1 MAIDTKFINQF
12 ISVTSKAALA
22 ASYLVGKK
30 DKIAT
35 DQAAVDSM
43 RAELNNINMNGQVVI
58 GEGSLDEAPL
68 LYTGE
73 FLGTKKGPD
82 FDIAVD
88 PVEGT
93 NFVANNLPGGIAVLA
108 IGDKGNLF
116 NAPET
121 YMHKIATGK
130 IDIVMGALTR
140 NYKRQKI
147 VDYTVPVHTE
157 VFGALTTSKK
167 PFADVMDMNSADV
180 KLAQVRG
187 SMPAGWAQKNLPNA
201 KITLFDNYPDAM
213 RSIAQGRADAIVD
226 VVDFLGEHMNKHKN
240 VEWQVVDK
248 AIDTWY
254 CGIGVK
260 KNNASLQQWLNV
272 ALYTLHRADFV
283 DQTWEK
289 WFGIRQI
296 HSVQPQPYF

>member
-1 MAIDTKFINQF
+1 MFLRFFKT
-12 ISVTSKAALA
+12 
-22 ASYLVGKK
+22 
-30 DKIAT
+30 IAT
-35 DQAAVDSM
+35 LLVLISISGMVQA
-43 RAELNNINMNGQVVI
+43 R
-58 GEGSLDEAPL
+58 SLDEILKSGVLKGGVNPGLPPL
-68 LYTGE
+68 AKYDD
-73 FLGTKKGPD
+73 K
-82 FDIAVD
+82 
-88 PVEGT
+88 
-93 NFVANNLPGGIAVLA
+93 NNLVGFDADIMAKLA
-108 IGDKGNLF
+108 EMLGVKLELVKVGSPDRIPF
-116 NAPET
+116 V
-121 YMHKIATGK
+121 ATGK
-130 IDIVMGALTR
+130 IDVVMGALTR

-167 PFADVMDMNSADV
+167 PFAAVMDMNRDDV

-187 SMPAGWAQKNLPNA
+187 SMPAGWAKKNLTKA

-213 RSIAQGRADAIVD
+213 RAIAQGRADAIVD
-226 VVDFLGEHMNKHKN
+226 VVDFLGEHMNKYKD
-240 VEWQVVDK
+240 VKWQVVDK

-260 KNNASLQQWLNV
+260 KGNASLQQWLNV

-283 DQTWEK
+283 DETWEK

>member
-1 MAIDTKFINQF
+1 LNKILSFYYNLNNNVNIITKKEAIMFLKLFKT
-12 ISVTSKAALA
+12 
-22 ASYLVGKK
+22 
-30 DKIAT
+30 IAT
-35 DQAAVDSM
+35 LLVLISISAVTQA
-43 RAELNNINMNGQVVI
+43 R
-58 GEGSLDEAPL
+58 SLDEILKSGVLKGGVNPGLPPL
-68 LYTGE
+68 AKYDD
-73 FLGTKKGPD
+73 K
-82 FDIAVD
+82 
-88 PVEGT
+88 
-93 NFVANNLPGGIAVLA
+93 NNLVGFDADIMARLA
-108 IGDKGNLF
+108 EMLGVKLELVKVGSPDRIPF
-116 NAPET
+116 V
-121 YMHKIATGK
+121 ATGK

-167 PFADVMDMNSADV
+167 PFAAVMDMNRDDV

-187 SMPAGWAQKNLPNA
+187 SMPAGWAKKNLTKA

-213 RSIAQGRADAIVD
+213 RAIAQGRADAIVD
-226 VVDFLGEHMNKHKN
+226 VVDFLGEHMNKYKD
-240 VEWQVVDK
+240 VKWQVVDK

-260 KNNASLQQWLNV
+260 KGNASLQQWLNV

-283 DQTWEK
+283 DETWEK

>member
-1 MAIDTKFINQF
+1 MKREQIE
-12 ISVTSKAALA
+12 
-22 ASYLVGKK
+22 
-30 DKIAT
+30 
-35 DQAAVDSM
+35 
-43 RAELNNINMNGQVVI
+43 RINMFNKLFKSLFAFLIFFALTFSAQAR
-58 GEGSLDEAPL
+58 SLDEIMKSGVLKMGVNPGLPPL
-68 LYTGE
+68 AKYNEKNELVGFDADIGAKLAE
-73 FLGTKKGPD
+73 MLGVELELVKVGSPD
-82 FDIAVD
+82 RI
-88 PVEGT
+88 P
-93 NFVANNLPGGIAVLA
+93 FV
-108 IGDKGNLF
+108 
-116 NAPET
+116 
-121 YMHKIATGK
+121 ATGK

-187 SMPAGWAQKNLPNA
+187 SMPAGWAKKNLPNA

-296 HSVQPQPYF
+296 HSVEPQPYF

>member
-1 MAIDTKFINQF
+1 MFNKIIKSFVALMIFLALT
-12 ISVTSKAALA
+12 VT
-22 ASYLVGKK
+22 V
-30 DKIAT
+30 
-35 DQAAVDSM
+35 QA
-43 RAELNNINMNGQVVI
+43 R
-58 GEGSLDEAPL
+58 SLDEIMKSGVLKGGVNPGLPPL
-68 LYTGE
+68 AKYNEKNELVG
-73 FLGTKKGPD
+73 FDADIMAKLADMLGVKLELVKVGSPD
-82 FDIAVD
+82 RI
-88 PVEGT
+88 P
-93 NFVANNLPGGIAVLA
+93 FV
-108 IGDKGNLF
+108 
-116 NAPET
+116 
-121 YMHKIATGK
+121 ATGK

-167 PFADVMDMNSADV
+167 PFAAVMDMNRDDV

-187 SMPAGWAQKNLPNA
+187 SMPAGWAKKNLPKA

-226 VVDFLGEHMNKHKN
+226 VVDFLGEHMNKHN

-248 AIDTWY
+248 AIDTWF

-260 KNNASLQQWLNV
+260 KGNSSLQQWLNV
-272 ALYTLHRADFV
+272 ALFTLHRAGFV
-283 DQTWEK
+283 DETWKK
-289 WFGIRQI
+289 WFGIGQV

>member
-1 MAIDTKFINQF
+1 MNKILSLYYNLSNDINVLTKKEVIMFF
-12 ISVTSKAALA
+12 KLFKT
-22 ASYLVGKK
+22 
-30 DKIAT
+30 IAT
-35 DQAAVDSM
+35 LLVLISISAVTQA
-43 RAELNNINMNGQVVI
+43 R
-58 GEGSLDEAPL
+58 SLDEILKSGVLKGGVNPGLPPL
-68 LYTGE
+68 AKYDD
-73 FLGTKKGPD
+73 K
-82 FDIAVD
+82 
-88 PVEGT
+88 
-93 NFVANNLPGGIAVLA
+93 NNLVGFDADIMARLA
-108 IGDKGNLF
+108 EMLGVKLELVKVGSPDRIPF
-116 NAPET
+116 V
-121 YMHKIATGK
+121 ATGK

-167 PFADVMDMNSADV
+167 PFAAVMDMNREDV

-187 SMPAGWAQKNLPNA
+187 SMPAGWAKKNLTKA

-213 RSIAQGRADAIVD
+213 RAIAQGRADAIVD
-226 VVDFLGEHMNKHKN
+226 VVDFLGEHMNKYKD
-240 VEWQVVDK
+240 VKWQVVDK

-260 KNNASLQQWLNV
+260 KGNASLQQWLNV

-283 DQTWEK
+283 DETWEK

>member
-1 MAIDTKFINQF
+1 MIMKLFK
-12 ISVTSKAALA
+12 SVFTLLILLCFSVSA
-22 ASYLVGKK
+22 
-30 DKIAT
+30 
-35 DQAAVDSM
+35 QA
-43 RAELNNINMNGQVVI
+43 R
-58 GEGSLDEAPL
+58 SLDEILKSGVLKGGVNPGLPPL
-68 LYTGE
+68 AKYNDKNDLVGFDADIMAKLAE
-73 FLGTKKGPD
+73 MLGVKLELVKVGSPD
-82 FDIAVD
+82 RI
-88 PVEGT
+88 P
-93 NFVANNLPGGIAVLA
+93 FV
-108 IGDKGNLF
+108 
-116 NAPET
+116 
-121 YMHKIATGK
+121 ATGK

-167 PFADVMDMNSADV
+167 PFAAVMDMNREDV

-187 SMPAGWAQKNLPNA
+187 SMPAGWAKKNLTKA

-213 RSIAQGRADAIVD
+213 RAIAQGRADAIVD
-226 VVDFLGEHMNKHKN
+226 VVDFLGEHMNKHKK

-283 DQTWEK
+283 DKTWEK

>member
-1 MAIDTKFINQF
+1 MIIKFF
-12 ISVTSKAALA
+12 KT
-22 ASYLVGKK
+22 
-30 DKIAT
+30 IAT
-35 DQAAVDSM
+35 LLVLISISGGTQA
-43 RAELNNINMNGQVVI
+43 R
-58 GEGSLDEAPL
+58 SLDEILKSGVLKGGVNPGLPPL
-68 LYTGE
+68 AKYNDKNDLVGFDADIMAKLAE
-73 FLGTKKGPD
+73 MLGVKLELVKVGSPD
-82 FDIAVD
+82 RI
-88 PVEGT
+88 P
-93 NFVANNLPGGIAVLA
+93 FV
-108 IGDKGNLF
+108 
-116 NAPET
+116 
-121 YMHKIATGK
+121 ATGK

-167 PFADVMDMNSADV
+167 PFAAVMDMNRDDV

-187 SMPAGWAQKNLPNA
+187 SMPAGWAKKNLTKA

-226 VVDFLGEHMNKHKN
+226 VVDFLGEHMNKYKD
-240 VEWQVVDK
+240 VKWQVVDK

-260 KNNASLQQWLNV
+260 KGNASLQQWLNV

-283 DQTWEK
+283 DETWEK